1 MDRFGSIVCIT
12 LTWRRPELEKLI
24 EMGTGNVMYIN
35 LKAAAMLT
43 SWSFSVKISDN
54 VPQLS
59 QREGFDWVGDLHSCE
74 TIMNLDFLLSSL
86 S

>member
-1 MDRFGSIVCIT
+1 MQ
-12 LTWRRPELEKLI
+12 
-24 EMGTGNVMYIN
+24 
-35 LKAAAMLT
+35 T